1 MEIFLL
7 LIPFRKNGILKLI
20 GLQFRKV
27 TASIFSD
34 PTIECFDP
42 AYVTDRK
49 GTYQTFF
56 TDVDFGILGY
66 TDVSNSAESP
76 LRNSRN
82 YQSNAVKAVIE
93 SVSEKH
99 TAKSGWNLWR
109 KRLESRV
116 RAYTGKHEVIM

>member
-1 MEIFLL
+1 MAYQITTEYQNENRHLQKVAIFLYQTF
-7 LIPFRKNGILKLI
+7 P
-20 GLQFRKV
+20 
-27 TASIFSD
+27 D

-116 RAYTGKHEVIM
+116 RAYTGKHEAIM